1 MKDDLSLWPVRMTR
15 IKFLWKNDH
24 QLKDLVIVKQI
35 LFVSWEKCIT
45 NKKKNMHTDVK
56 VLSINWGSF
65 DLLRTVNINLHI
77 VNFNFQFFFSKL
89 YLLCESL
96 SLWMLIMFT
105 GQKVL
110 PYCRRGLWSRSRGR
124 KGGKVEML

>member
-15 IKFLWKNDH
+15 IKFLQKNDY
-24 QLKDLVIVKQI
+24 QLKNLVIVKQI
-35 LFVSWEKCIT
+35 LFVNWGKCIT

-65 DLLRTVNINLHI
+65 DLLRTVKVNLH
-77 VNFNFQFFFSKL
+77 VVKFNSHFFFSKI

-96 SLWMLIMFT
+96 SLWLLIMFT

-110 PYCRRGLWSRSRGR
+110 SYCRRGLWSRSRGR
-124 KGGKVEML
+124 KGGKIEIL

>member
-45 NKKKNMHTDVK
+45 NKTKNMHTDVK

-65 DLLRTVNINLHI
+65 DLLRTVKVNLH
-77 VNFNFQFFFSKL
+77 VVKFNSQFFFQRYICCVSHCL
-89 YLLCESL
+89 FEC
-96 SLWMLIMFT
+96 
-105 GQKVL
+105 
-110 PYCRRGLWSRSRGR
+110 
-124 KGGKVEML
+124 